1 MQNEMPF
8 FEDELDA
15 LKAAVQALGGS
26 KRVGQMLW
34 QDRGVDAASRL
45 LLDSLNPGRNEKL
58 SLSQV
63 MFILRSAKDAG
74 CHAPFQWLA
83 GEIGYDAHP
92 VSKAEEVDR
101 CVAVVES
108 TSKQLADALRVLE
121 RLKAMPTDAGRPVV
135 RVGAAN

>member
-26 KRVGQMLW
+26 KKVGQMLW
-34 QDRGVDAASRL
+34 QDKGVDAASRL

-63 MFILRSAKDAG
+63 IFILRAAKDAG
-74 CHAPFQWLA
+74 HHGPFQWIA

-92 VSKAEEVDR
+92 VSRAEEADR
-101 CVAVVES
+101 MLTVIEQS
-108 TSKQLADALRVLE
+108 TKQLAAALRAME
-121 RLKAMPTDAGRPVV
+121 NLKNNPPAGDRPVV
-135 RVGAAN
+135 RVAPVN